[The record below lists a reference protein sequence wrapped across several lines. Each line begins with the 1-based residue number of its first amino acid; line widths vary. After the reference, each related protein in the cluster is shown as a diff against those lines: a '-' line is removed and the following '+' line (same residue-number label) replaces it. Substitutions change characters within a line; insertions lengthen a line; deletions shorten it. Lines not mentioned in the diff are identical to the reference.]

1 MRGETVSSS
10 DRFREEC
17 QQTKKEGQLEN
28 TIIEL
33 KKISKVYNQNV
44 LLKDVELSIRKG
56 QSISF
61 IGHNGIG
68 KSTLLKIVS
77 GLVKADS
84 GKIICSK
91 KLLFHYIP
99 EHFPKMSI
107 SASQYIRHMG
117 RIDGI
122 ERGSL
127 EKRSRELFNMFYM
140 DEMIN
145 IPMKHLSKGTL
156 QKVGVIQALLT
167 EPDVLLLD
175 EPLSGQDVDSQKVF
189 IETMNRL
196 RKNGCT
202 LLMSCH
208 EKKLVNSISDTVYEI
223 RDKQLQKVISSDSC
237 IQENDVLL
245 FRPPSGQDS
254 SAQDIPQEFTA
265 EKQGALIKVTVPAG
279 ESRRLILSMLHK
291 GWELKQMYHEGKIM

>member
-1 MRGETVSSS
+1 M
-10 DRFREEC
+10 
-17 QQTKKEGQLEN
+17 EN

-33 KKISKVYNQNV
+33 KKISKIYNQNV
-44 LLKDVELSIRKG
+44 LLKDVDLSIRKG

-77 GLVKADS
+77 GLVKPDA
-84 GKIICSK
+84 GKIICSR

-99 EHFPKMSI
+99 EHFPKMNI

-122 ERGSL
+122 ERETL
-127 EKRSRELFNMFYM
+127 EKRSADLFKMFFM
-140 DEMIN
+140 DEMVG

-189 IETMNRL
+189 IDTMNRL
-196 RKNGCT
+196 RENGCT

-208 EKKLVNSISDTVYEI
+208 ESRLVNSISDTVYEI
-223 RDKQLQKVISSDSC
+223 KDKQLQKTSTSASC
-237 IQENDVLL
+237 ILERDVLL
-245 FRPPSGQDS
+245 FQPPSGQDCS
-254 SAQDIPQEFTA
+254 SSDIPDEFTA
-265 EKQGALIKVTVPAG
+265 EKQGSLIKVTAPDK
-279 ESRRLILSMLHK
+279 ESSRLILLLLHK
-291 GWELKQMYHEGKIM
+291 GWELKQMYHEGNIM

>member
-1 MRGETVSSS
+1 M
-10 DRFREEC
+10 
-17 QQTKKEGQLEN
+17 EN
-28 TIIEL
+28 SIIEL
-33 KKISKVYNQNV
+33 KKITKIYNQNV
-44 LLKDVELSIRKG
+44 LLKDIDLSIRKG

-77 GLVKADS
+77 GLVRPDA

-99 EHFPKMSI
+99 EHFPKMNI
-107 SASQYIRHMG
+107 SAFQYIRHMG

-122 ERGSL
+122 GREDL
-127 EKRSRELFNMFYM
+127 EKRSSELFKMFYM
-140 DEMIN
+140 DEMTD

-175 EPLSGQDVDSQKVF
+175 EPLSGQDTDSQKVF
-189 IETMNRL
+189 IDTMNML

-208 EKKLVNSISDTVYEI
+208 EMNLVNSISDTVYEI
-223 RDKQLQKVISSDSC
+223 RDKQLQKTDMSNNYIR
-237 IQENDVLL
+237 ENDVLL
-245 FRPPSGQDS
+245 FQPPTGNGSHIM
-254 SAQDIPQEFTA
+254 DIPAGFTA
-265 EKQGALIKVTVPAG
+265 EEKGPFVEVTVPDG
-279 ESRRLILSMLHK
+279 ESRELILLLLHK
-291 GWELKQMYHEGKIM
+291 GWELKQLYHEGKIM

>member
-1 MRGETVSSS
+1 M
-10 DRFREEC
+10 
-17 QQTKKEGQLEN
+17 EN
-28 TIIEL
+28 SIIEL
-33 KKISKVYNQNV
+33 KKITKIYNQNV
-44 LLKDVELSIRKG
+44 LLKDIDLSIRKG

-77 GLVKADS
+77 GLVRPDA

-99 EHFPKMSI
+99 EHFPKMNI
-107 SASQYIRHMG
+107 SAFQYIRHMG

-122 ERGSL
+122 GREDL
-127 EKRSRELFNMFYM
+127 EKRSSELFKMFYM
-140 DEMIN
+140 DEMTD

-167 EPDVLLLD
+167 ETDVLLLD
-175 EPLSGQDVDSQKVF
+175 EPLSGQDTDSQKVF
-189 IETMNRL
+189 IDIMNML

-208 EKKLVNSISDTVYEI
+208 EMNLVNSISDTVYEI
-223 RDKQLQKVISSDSC
+223 RDKQLQKTDTSNNYIR
-237 IQENDVLL
+237 ENDVLL
-245 FRPPSGQDS
+245 FQPPVGNS
-254 SAQDIPQEFTA
+254 SHIMDIPAGFTA
-265 EKQGALIKVTVPAG
+265 EEKGPFVEVTVPDG
-279 ESRRLILSMLHK
+279 ESRELILLLLHK
-291 GWELKQMYHEGKIM
+291 GWELKQLYHEGKIM